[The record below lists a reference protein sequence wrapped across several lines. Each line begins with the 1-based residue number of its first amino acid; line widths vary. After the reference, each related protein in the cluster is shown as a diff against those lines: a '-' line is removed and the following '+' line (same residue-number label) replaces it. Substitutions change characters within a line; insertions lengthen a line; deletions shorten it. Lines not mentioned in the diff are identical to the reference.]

1 MTALVMRRWLRS
13 WRQTRL
19 TRKKQRQLSTMAA
32 LAFIICMGLFYLSS
46 QPAESSTLHPL
57 NFEATTNRPTRKYVP
72 LALKQGNDRDSWRN
86 WELFKALSKSLG
98 LGKSDFDPVPS
109 VDCRSA
115 PQSDLP
121 FCNTNIPFMTRAV
134 DLVSRMTTTEKIDQ
148 TSTIAPGIT
157 RLGIKDYNWRS
168 NCVHGWT
175 ASGGHWLK
183 DLTWTVFPAPIGL
196 GATFDPDI
204 VNKVGQVTSDEGR
217 ALHNEMMAANNG
229 SSTEAAGLNCFSPNV
244 NLFRD
249 PRWGRGE
256 ETYGE
261 DPYVLSIIGA
271 AYTRGLQ
278 EGDTKNYLK
287 VAACAKHFA
296 VHSGPDN
303 IRSHFQANTSLHDLY
318 DTYLPAFKSQ
328 VMAAN
333 VAQIMPAY
341 SGMRCKYQKDGAPD
355 AANPFLLK
363 TVLRQQFG
371 APNIS
376 ICSDNG
382 GVSQAASTQKY
393 VPTAELAAAV
403 CMNATTDL
411 DLGHDE
417 TYTKNLQNAL
427 DDKLVTLQSITDAV
441 VRNFYLR
448 MMLGDFD
455 PPSMVP
461 YQLIDKSHLDT
472 PQNQALNLQAARE
485 SIVLLKNLVNSL
497 PLDPKSIKNLAVIGP
512 NANATHVLLS
522 NYEGIPS
529 KVVSVLEGI
538 EQELSG
544 ESISVNYAPG
554 CTNVKCE
561 DQSKFQDALN
571 IVHSADYVVMVMGLD
586 GSVEG
591 EGHDR
596 AETECNGVSN
606 DVLGLPGCQSELV
619 QHVVALNSRVILVLI
634 NGGPL
639 SLAHLHDERGIIGII
654 EAFYPGAL
662 GGTAV
667 ADVLFGNYNPGGR
680 MPVTTYLSADELP
693 SAVDYNMTMPPGRTY
708 RYYTG
713 TPLFPFG
720 YGLSYT
726 TFDYSKLMVT
736 PSKISACDSVKVT
749 VSVQNSGEMAGD
761 EVIQIYL
768 APPKRPDK
776 PFFPNIQLVGFE
788 RVNIKPEVVH
798 MSAFEL
804 NPYLLSLVDEDG
816 EHYIFPG
823 DYTVISSNQPEEE
836 VIKATFTITGTA
848 PVKTTMCTSSP
859 QCLAC

>member
-1 MTALVMRRWLRS
+1 MVAV
-13 WRQTRL
+13 
-19 TRKKQRQLSTMAA
+19 
-32 LAFIICMGLFYLSS
+32 AFIFCVGLFYLSS
-46 QPAESSTLHPL
+46 QPVETSKAHPL
-57 NFEATTNRPTRKYVP
+57 KYETVVKSSSRKYIP
-72 LALKQGNDRDSWRN
+72 LALKQGDDHDSWKN
-86 WELFKALSKSLG
+86 WEMFRALSKSLG
-98 LGKSDFDPVPS
+98 LGKSNFDPVPS
-109 VDCRSA
+109 VDCRSS

-121 FCNTNIPFMTRAV
+121 FCNKDLSFMSRAQ
-134 DLVSRMTTTEKIDQ
+134 DLVSRLTTKEKIDQ
-148 TSTIAPGIT
+148 TSTIAPAIS
-157 RLGIKDYNWRS
+157 RLGIRDYNWRS

-175 ASGGHWLK
+175 ASGGHWMK
-183 DLTWTVFPAPIGL
+183 GMTWTVFPSPINL
-196 GATFDPDI
+196 AATFDPDI
-204 VNKVGQVTSDEGR
+204 VYKVGQVTADEGR

-249 PRWGRGE
+249 PRWGRGQ
-256 ETYGE
+256 ETFGE
-261 DPYVLSIIGA
+261 DPYVLSVMGA

-278 EGDTKNYLK
+278 EGDTKKYLK

-303 IRSHFQANTSLHDLY
+303 IRSRFQANTTLHDLY

-341 SGMRCKYQKDGAPD
+341 SGMRCKYQPDGAPD

-363 TVLRQQFG
+363 TVLRHQFG

-411 DLGHDE
+411 DLGYDR
-417 TYTKNLQNAL
+417 TYTNNLQKAL
-427 DDKLVTLQSITDAV
+427 DDKYVVMQTITDAV

-485 SIVLLKNLVNSL
+485 SIVLLKNLMDSL
-497 PLDPKSIKNLAVIGP
+497 PLDPKAVKNLAVIGP
-512 NANATHVLLS
+512 NANATHTLLS
-522 NYEGIPS
+522 NYQGIPS
-529 KVVSVLEGI
+529 KIVSVLQGI
-538 EQELSG
+538 QQELSG

-554 CTNVKCE
+554 CTDVKCE
-561 DQSKFQDALN
+561 DQSKFKEALN
-571 IVHSADYVVMVMGLD
+571 IVHSADYVVLVMGLD

-596 AETECNGVSN
+596 AETECNGEAN
-606 DVLGLPGCQSELV
+606 DNLILPGCQSDLV
-619 QHVVALNSRVILVLI
+619 QHVTSLNSRVILVVI
-634 NGGPL
+634 NGGAL
-639 SLAHLHDERGIIGII
+639 SLAHIHDDRGIIGII

-680 MPVTTYLSADELP
+680 MPVTTYLSSDELP
-693 SAVDYNMTMPPGRTY
+693 PAVDYNMTTPPGRTY

-713 TPLFPFG
+713 TPVFPFG

-726 TFDYSKLMVT
+726 TFEYSKLTVT
-736 PSKISACDSVKVT
+736 PTKISTCDSVKVT
-749 VSVQNSGEMAGD
+749 VSVHNSGEMAGD

-768 APPKRPDK
+768 APPRRSDK
-776 PFFPNIQLVGFE
+776 AFFPNVQLVGFE
-788 RVNIKPEVVH
+788 RVNIKAGVVQ
-798 MSAFEL
+798 MAAFEL

-823 DYTVISSNQPEEE
+823 DYTVLSSNQPGED
-836 VIKATFTITGTA
+836 VIQATFSITGTA
-848 PVKTTMCTSSP
+848 PVKTAMCTSSP

>member
-1 MTALVMRRWLRS
+1 MSNLGMSLCVLTIIELVS
-13 WRQTRL
+13 
-19 TRKKQRQLSTMAA
+19 LSTWIQA
-32 LAFIICMGLFYLSS
+32 ISG
-46 QPAESSTLHPL
+46 E
-57 NFEATTNRPTRKYVP
+57 
-72 LALKQGNDRDSWRN
+72 G
-86 WELFKALSKSLG
+86 
-98 LGKSDFDPVPS
+98 FDPLPS
-109 VDCRSA
+109 VDCQST
-115 PQSDLP
+115 PQSSLP
-121 FCNTNIPFMTRAV
+121 FCDPSLSFMERAE
-134 DLVSRMTTTEKIDQ
+134 DLVSRLTTEEKIDQ
-148 TSTIAPGIT
+148 LSTIAPAIS

-168 NCVHGWT
+168 NCLHGWSL
-175 ASGGHWLK
+175 SGGHWTK
-183 DLTWTVFPAPIGL
+183 GLTWTVFPSPINL
-196 GATFDPDI
+196 GATFDYNLI
-204 VNKVGQVTSDEGR
+204 LKVGQVTSDEGR
-217 ALHNEMMAANNG
+217 ALHNEMLAANNG

-249 PRWGRGE
+249 PRWGRGQ
-256 ETYGE
+256 ETFGE
-261 DPYVLSIIGA
+261 DPCLISLIGA
-271 AYTRGLQ
+271 AYTHGLQ
-278 EGDTKNYLK
+278 EGDTTKYLK

-296 VHSGPDN
+296 VHNGPEEA
-303 IRSHFQANTSLHDLY
+303 RMHFRANVSLHDLY
-318 DTYLPAFKSQ
+318 DTFLPAFKSQ
-328 VMAAN
+328 VVGAN
-333 VAQIMPAY
+333 VAQMMPAL
-341 SGMRCKYQKDGAPD
+341 SGMRCKYQQDGAPD
-355 AANPFLLK
+355 VANPFLLK
-363 TVLRQQFG
+363 TVLREQFG
-371 APNIS
+371 AENIS
-376 ICSDNG
+376 IVSDN
-382 GVSQAASTQKY
+382 AAVAAVDTYQKY
-393 VPTAELAAAV
+393 VPSMELAAAV
-403 CMNATTDL
+403 CLNATTDL
-411 DLGHDE
+411 DLGYDNV
-417 TYTKNLQNAL
+417 YPKYLQDAL
-427 DDKLVTLQSITDAV
+427 NHGEVTIQSITDAV

-455 PPSMVP
+455 SPSIVP

-485 SIVLLKNLVNSL
+485 SIVLLKNLKNSL
-497 PLDPKSIKNLAVIGP
+497 PLDVKSIKNLVVMGP
-512 NANATHVLLS
+512 NANSSDTLLS
-522 NYEGIPS
+522 NYQGIPS
-529 KVVSVLEGI
+529 KAVSILEGI
-538 EQELSG
+538 TEVLAG
-544 ESISVNYAPG
+544 NNATTVHYTTVCAD
-554 CTNVKCE
+554 VKCE
-561 DQSKFQDALN
+561 AISNANQALE
-571 IVHSADYVVMVMGLD
+571 IVNSADFVVMVMGLD
-586 GSVEG
+586 QTVES

-596 AETECNGVSN
+596 AQTQCSGIDN
-606 DVLGLPGCQSELV
+606 DILALPGCQEDV
-619 QHVVALNSRVILVLI
+619 IKKVMALNSKVILVLV
-634 NGGPL
+634 NGGPVTISKQL
-639 SLAHLHDERGIIGII
+639 LDDDRIIGII

-693 SAVDYNMTMPPGRTY
+693 PAVDYNMTMPPGRTY

-823 DYTVISSNQPEEE
+823 DYTVVSSNQPEEE

-848 PVKTTMCTSSP
+848 PVKTTTCPSSP

>member
-1 MTALVMRRWLRS
+1 MSNLGMSLCVLTIIKLVS
-13 WRQTRL
+13 
-19 TRKKQRQLSTMAA
+19 LSTWIQA
-32 LAFIICMGLFYLSS
+32 ISG
-46 QPAESSTLHPL
+46 E
-57 NFEATTNRPTRKYVP
+57 
-72 LALKQGNDRDSWRN
+72 G
-86 WELFKALSKSLG
+86 
-98 LGKSDFDPVPS
+98 FDPLPS
-109 VDCRSA
+109 VDCQST
-115 PQSDLP
+115 PQSSLP
-121 FCNTNIPFMTRAV
+121 FCDPSLSFMERAE
-134 DLVSRMTTTEKIDQ
+134 DLVSRLTTEEKINQ
-148 TSTIAPGIT
+148 LSTIAPAIS

-168 NCVHGWT
+168 NCLHGWSL
-175 ASGGHWLK
+175 SGGHWTK
-183 DLTWTVFPAPIGL
+183 GLTWTVFPSPINL
-196 GATFDPDI
+196 GATFDYDLI
-204 VNKVGQVTSDEGR
+204 LKVGQVTSDEGR
-217 ALHNEMMAANNG
+217 ALHNEMLAANNG

-249 PRWGRGE
+249 PRWGRGQ
-256 ETYGE
+256 ETFGE
-261 DPYVLSIIGA
+261 DPYLISLIGA
-271 AYTRGLQ
+271 AYTHGLQ
-278 EGDTKNYLK
+278 EGDTTKYLK

-296 VHSGPDN
+296 VHNGPEEA
-303 IRSHFQANTSLHDLY
+303 RMHFRANVSLHDLY
-318 DTYLPAFKSQ
+318 DTFLPAFKSQ
-328 VMAAN
+328 VVGAS
-333 VAQIMPAY
+333 VAQMMPAL
-341 SGMRCKYQKDGAPD
+341 SGMRCKYQQDGAPD
-355 AANPFLLK
+355 VANPFLLK
-363 TVLRQQFG
+363 TVLREQFG
-371 APNIS
+371 AENIS
-376 ICSDNG
+376 IVSDN
-382 GVSQAASTQKY
+382 AAVAAVDTYQKY
-393 VPTAELAAAV
+393 VPSMELAAAV
-403 CMNATTDL
+403 CLNATTDL
-411 DLGHDE
+411 DLGYDNV
-417 TYTKNLQNAL
+417 YPKYLQDAL
-427 DDKLVTLQSITDAV
+427 NHGEVIMQSITDAV

-455 PPSMVP
+455 SPSIVP

-485 SIVLLKNLVNSL
+485 SIVLLKNLKNSL
-497 PLDPKSIKNLAVIGP
+497 PLDVKSIKNLVVMGP
-512 NANATHVLLS
+512 NANSSDTLLS
-522 NYEGIPS
+522 NYQGIPS
-529 KVVSVLEGI
+529 KAVSILEGI
-538 EQELSG
+538 TEVLAG
-544 ESISVNYAPG
+544 NNATAVHYTTVCAD
-554 CTNVKCE
+554 VKCE
-561 DQSKFQDALN
+561 DISNANQALE
-571 IVHSADYVVMVMGLD
+571 IVNSADFVVMVMGLD
-586 GSVEG
+586 QTVES

-596 AETECNGVSN
+596 AQTQCSGIDN
-606 DVLGLPGCQSELV
+606 DILALPGCQEDV
-619 QHVVALNSRVILVLI
+619 IKKVMALNSKVILVLV
-634 NGGPL
+634 NGGPVTISKQL
-639 SLAHLHDERGIIGII
+639 LDDDRIIGII

-823 DYTVISSNQPEEE
+823 DYTVVSSNQPEEE

-848 PVKTTMCTSSP
+848 PVKTTTCPSSP